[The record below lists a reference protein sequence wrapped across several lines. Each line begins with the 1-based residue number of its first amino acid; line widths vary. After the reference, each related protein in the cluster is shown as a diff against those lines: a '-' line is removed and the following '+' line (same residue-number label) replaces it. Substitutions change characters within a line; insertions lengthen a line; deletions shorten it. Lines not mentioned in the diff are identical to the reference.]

1 MDLKSTTV
9 AVAPAAASPVAA
21 AARRAFCFEIQLQG
35 DKAPEWI
42 QLFPA
47 GPDLEARD
55 GRKWRL
61 SDPQAVARL
70 TDARRGSTDLP
81 LDWEHAQVHKAAAG
95 ERADSAGWIQEVAVR
110 GGLLMGRIDWTQ
122 QGRASVESKAYR
134 YVSPLFNHETKIGGG
149 NLDGGEVRAVLGAGL
164 VGMPAFDMPALTAT
178 LGGTMSERLK
188 KILAALSLAAD
199 ATAEQAVAAI
209 ETLRTERNNAV
220 AAAAAPSLANF
231 VPRADYDAAKSRAD
245 TAEAKVAELEGAS
258 LEADIKREL
267 DAAQEAGKIT
277 PATRSY
283 HAARCREEGGLED
296 FREFVKAAPKIAEPS
311 RISGSPPDGSTA
323 TGFASAEEAAVAA
336 ALNRD
341 AAFLDKHAPRQGA
354 N

>member
-1 MDLKSTTV
+1 MGRKSI
-9 AVAPAAASPVAA
+9 AVAFGLAAASPIGNSVRGAV
-21 AARRAFCFEIQLQG
+21 CSLIELQD

-42 QLFPA
+42 QLFPP
-47 GPDLEARD
+47 GPDIEAVD
-55 GRKWRL
+55 GRRFRL
-61 SDPQAVARL
+61 SDPGRVGTESLAAGLDLAV
-70 TDARRGSTDLP
+70 
-81 LDWEHAQVHKAAAG
+81 DWEHSQHHKAPKG
-95 ERADSAGWIQEVAVR
+95 EEAPAAGWIRGIEMR
-110 GGLLMGRIDWTQ
+110 GGVLMGRVDWNPR
-122 QGRASVESKAYR
+122 GRRSIEGREYR
-134 YVSPLFNHETKIGGG
+134 YISPDFQFDKTS
-149 NLDGGEVRAVLGAGL
+149 GEVLRLRGVGL
-164 VGMPAFDMPALTAT
+164 VNRPGLVMPALASAQARE
-178 LGGTMSERLK
+178 GESGMKEILK
-188 KILAALSLAAD
+188 KILEALGLADD
-199 ATAEQAVAAI
+199 ATAEQAVASIA
-209 ETLRTERNNAV
+209 TLRAERDRAV
-220 AAAAAPSLANF
+220 ASAAAPSLANF
-231 VPRADYDAAKSRAD
+231 VPRADHDAAVARAD

-283 HAARCREEGGLED
+283 HAARCREEDGLKD

-336 ALNRD
+336 ALGRD